1 MCLRDTIYSHSLR
14 GAIEKGTCGRGIL
27 WFSMLWEHWEARHE
41 SFANQ
46 RDVQEACRIL
56 AAQTVTKMAETENKA
71 VKLE

>member
-1 MCLRDTIYSHSLR
+1 
-14 GAIEKGTCGRGIL
+14 
-27 WFSMLWEHWEARHE
+27 MLWEHWEARHE

-56 AAQTVTKMAETENKA
+56 AAQTVTKMAEIENKA